1 MKLTTIPSKDIDLLA
16 AAKKSNASSPDITR
30 ETLESLAVA
39 FILALMFK
47 AFIAEAFII
56 PTGSMA
62 PTLMGAH
69 KDVVC
74 NDCGYPYQ
82 CGASIEF
89 NDVGARTG
97 AMVFGTIC
105 PLCRKPQVLDL
116 RKNANHR
123 TFSGDRILVSKLAY
137 TFSKPQRWDVF
148 VFKYPYDAR
157 LNYIKRCLGTSNETI
172 RIEHGD
178 VYISK
183 ERPAVSFEIAR
194 KPPHV
199 IQSMLQPLS
208 DTHYP
213 AKSLIQA
220 NAPDAWQPAE
230 SGSNN
235 WTIGYQEGKWS
246 ASIQGVPSGNLA
258 MIRYR
263 HRVLDPQQWMTLR
276 TQQTLP
282 APLASDSYRLITDFT
297 AYNSGILFAN
307 DMKQVPVNYDKIA
320 QNQLDDTL
328 VGGPGVNKNE
338 SLKKWENDGMH
349 WTGDLSGEWEIAT
362 QPSTETLCLLVV
374 EAGVEH
380 RCDIDLKTGIATAT
394 QMYDDKPLV
403 AFESGSGSW
412 VESIQVKT
420 SIRAGAKHRV
430 QLANIDDS
438 LTLWV
443 DGSPVSWGNQ
453 GRFSIRAAVPD
464 FQHTPRTKKNNPL
477 DAAPVAIGVKGGGCT
492 ITHARVAR
500 DIYYVAHSVN
510 NQMSDYSSVEEILA
524 HAADDRIRK
533 QYAHTHHG
541 ETENEYGVK
550 TSRNAWNRNAVMSS
564 IDAWSGSP
572 LDTQRRAV
580 TFEIED
586 RAYFPMGDNSSAS
599 ADARS
604 WNKHFVPERLM
615 IGRAVLV
622 FWPHWWNA
630 PIPFF
635 PNFQRMGLIR

>member
-1 MKLTTIPSKDIDLLA
+1 MKLTTIPSKDSASLA
-16 AAKKSNASSPDITR
+16 VAKKNNASTPDVAR

-74 NDCGYPYQ
+74 NDCGYQYQ
-82 CGASIEF
+82 CGASFEF
-89 NDVGARTG
+89 NDVGAKSG
-97 AMVFGTIC
+97 KMVFGTIC

-116 RKNANHR
+116 LENANHR

-137 TFSKPQRWDVF
+137 VFSKPRRWDVF
-148 VFKYPYDAR
+148 VFKYPDDAR

-178 VYISK
+178 VYFSK
-183 ERPAVSFEIAR
+183 ERPAASFEIAR

-220 NAPDAWQPAE
+220 NAPDAWQSAE

-235 WTIGYQEGKWS
+235 WKIGYVEGKWS

-263 HRVLDPQQWMTLR
+263 HRVLDPQQWMSLR
-276 TQQTLP
+276 THKTLP
-282 APLASDSYRLITDFT
+282 TPLASDSYRLVTDFT
-297 AYNSGILFAN
+297 AYNYGIFFASK
-307 DMKQVPVNYDKIA
+307 MEGVPVNYDKIA
-320 QNQLDDTL
+320 QAELDKAM
-328 VGGPGVNKNE
+328 VGRLDPINIEPSRN
-338 SLKKWENDGMH
+338 WENDGMH
-349 WTGDLSGEWEIAT
+349 WTGDLSGEWEFTTEPA
-362 QPSTETLCLLVV
+362 TETLRLLVV

-380 RCDIDLKTGIATAT
+380 RCDIDLKTGVATAT
-394 QMYDDKPLV
+394 LMYEDKPLV

-464 FQHTPRTKKNNPL
+464 FQHAPRTKKNNPL
-477 DAAPVAIGVKGGGCT
+477 DAAPVAMGVQGGGCT

-500 DIYYVAHSVN
+500 DVYYIAHSVN
-510 NQMSDYSSVEEILA
+510 NEMSDYSRVTEVLA
-524 HAADDRIRK
+524 DAADDRIRN
-533 QYAHTHHG
+533 QYALTNHG
-541 ETENEYGVK
+541 ETANEYGAQ

-572 LDTQRRAV
+572 LDTERRAV
-580 TFEIED
+580 TFELED
-586 RAYFPMGDNSSAS
+586 RAYFPMGDNSSSS

-604 WNKHFVPERLM
+604 WNRHFVPERLM

-630 PIPFF
+630 PIPFL